1 MGRRIQAIIYD
12 LDGVLVDSSQA
23 NAAFYNHILG
33 HFGLPPLTP
42 SLLDTVQMLTAGESI
57 DLLFA
62 GHPRLAEVQ
71 AFMLQVDNTPFLPFL
86 RLTPHVRETLERL
99 QPDYRTAIA
108 TNRGRSLP
116 LVLNFLEIEPLFD
129 LVLSSADVVHH
140 KPHPEC
146 LHRLLGHF
154 HLEPSQA
161 LYVGDSVVDQE
172 TAARAGITFVA
183 YRRAELAAQYH
194 LQEHKEIFALLALL
208 NGEKPK

>member
-1 MGRRIQAIIYD
+1 MDTRIQAIIYD

-42 SLLDTVQMLTAGESI
+42 SQLDTVQMLTAGESI

-62 GHPRLAEVQ
+62 GHPRRAEVQ
-71 AFMLQVDNTPFLPFL
+71 AFMLQVDNTPFLPLL
-86 RLTPHVRETLERL
+86 RLMPQTRETLERL
-99 QPDYRTAIA
+99 RPDYRTAIA

-116 LVLNFLEIEPLFD
+116 LVLKFLKIEPLFD

-146 LHRLLGHF
+146 LQRILDHF
-154 HLEPSQA
+154 HLEPAQA

-172 TAARAGITFVA
+172 TAARAGVTFAA
-183 YRRAELAAQYH
+183 YRRPELAAPYH
-194 LQEHKEIFALLALL
+194 LADHQEIFRVLALL
-208 NGEKPK
+208 QAP